1 MNIFKKAWTK
11 RYRTCKARTV
21 ECLMQICT
29 ATIMRGHATSIL
41 HAAECAERAR
51 TGAGEGGRLQ
61 AEWERAV
68 GGEEWGFADAEL
80 IGMAAAGAE
89 AR

>member
-1 MNIFKKAWTK
+1 
-11 RYRTCKARTV
+11 
-21 ECLMQICT
+21 MQICT

-61 AEWERAV
+61 AAWERAV
-68 GGEEWGFADAEL
+68 GGEAWGFADAEL

-89 AR
+89 AIGSCS